1 MTLLFMYKRF
11 LSRWR
16 CLPSYCKICGRTI
29 HDFSAPDATWEKVEP
44 HIKHGHTLC
53 YDCFCDICG
62 KIGEPTVWRLDANL
76 ITPRSVDR

>member
-1 MTLLFMYKRF
+1 MEGNMTLLFMYKRF

-44 HIKHGHTLC
+44 HINTATP
-53 YDCFCDICG
+53 FVM
-62 KIGEPTVWRLDANL
+62 TV
-76 ITPRSVDR
+76 SVTFVER